1 MIRLFFFFL
10 LCAMPYTSRAQFGAG
25 SKVTRPIKNTELLVV
40 LAPEYGDA
48 YNDALQAAVNKYW
61 TYTKFKYI
69 SGPQYKQYCKDK
81 TKSFLV
87 MFEVDESS
95 LTEEKFTNLGIIQG
109 GTCKKAVEDF
119 AAYANLFT
127 WSEKAYP
134 VECIRAVQIIQN
146 YLKMADESEIATFK
160 NWEEVVKLHNKNA
173 YEFNGKEWL
182 VTTEDFLDEYKD
194 LKKIKKIYTEPMR
207 IVEFDEI
214 DKATFEQSPNI
225 IYHQLVYDYEGY
237 RFHTFFTGKDTKVI
251 FMKQAQRNERVLIG
265 KETLQALMDNKP

>member
-1 MIRLFFFFL
+1 MRIFSFLL
-10 LCAMPYTSRAQFGAG
+10 LCAMPFLASAQFGAG
-25 SKVTRPIKNTELLVV
+25 SKITRPIKNTELLVV

-48 YNDALQAAVNKYW
+48 YNDALQEAVNKYW
-61 TYTKFKYI
+61 TYTKFKFI

-87 MFEVDESS
+87 MFEVNESS
-95 LTEEKFTNLGIIQG
+95 LVEEKFTNLGIIQG

-127 WSEKAYP
+127 FSDKAYK

-146 YLKMADESEIATFK
+146 YLKIADEAEISNLK
-160 NWEEVVKLHNKNA
+160 NWEEVMKQHNRA
-173 YEFNGKEWL
+173 TYELFGKEWL
-182 VTTEDFLDEYKD
+182 LLTVDLLEDYQDIR
-194 LKKIKKIYTEPMR
+194 KIRKIYTEPVR

-214 DKATFEQSPNI
+214 DKATFDQSPNI

-237 RFHTFFTGKDTKVI
+237 RFHTFFTGKDTKIVY
-251 FMKQAQRNERVLIG
+251 MKQAQRNERVLIG
-265 KETLQALMDNKP
+265 KETLTAMMSNKP